1 MAADAWVL
9 YDTGKEK
16 IHDSTF
22 ALDGGDTLKC
32 ALVLSTYTPAT
43 THTTWASISSN
54 EHANGNGYSTGGVTT
69 AGTITQSSGTVT
81 FDIADP
87 QWTASGGS
95 IVTRYAVLYNS
106 TTGDLI
112 CYSLLDNSPAD
123 VTVTDTNILTLQID
137 ALGVYQAA

>member
-9 YDTGKEK
+9 YNTGKLK

-22 ALDGGDTLKC
+22 ALGADTLKC

-54 EHANGNGYSTGGVTT
+54 EHANGNGYSTGGVTV
-69 AGTITQSSGTVT
+69 AGTVTQASGTVT
-81 FDIADP
+81 FDLADP

-95 IVTRYAVLYNS
+95 IVARYAVLSDS

-112 CYSLLDNSPAD
+112 AYCLLDNTPANI
-123 VTVTDTNILTLQID
+123 TVTDGNILTLLIN
-137 ALGVYQAA
+137 ASGVYQSA

>member
-9 YDTGKEK
+9 YNTGKLK

-22 ALDGGDTLKC
+22 ALAADTLKC

-54 EHANGNGYSTGGVTT
+54 EHANGNGYTTGGATV
-69 AGTITQSSGTVT
+69 AGTVTQSSGTVT
-81 FDIADP
+81 FDVADP
-87 QWTASGGS
+87 SWTASGGS
-95 IVTRYAVLYNS
+95 IVCRYAVLYDS

-112 CYSLLDNSPAD
+112 AYSLLDNTPAN
-123 VTVTDTNILTLQID
+123 VTVTDTNILTIQIN
-137 ALGVYQAA
+137 ASGVYQAA